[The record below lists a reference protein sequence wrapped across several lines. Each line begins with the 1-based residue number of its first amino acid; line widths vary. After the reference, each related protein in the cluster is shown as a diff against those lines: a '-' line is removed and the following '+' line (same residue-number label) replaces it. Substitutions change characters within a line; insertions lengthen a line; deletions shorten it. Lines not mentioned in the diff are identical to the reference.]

1 MKIKEYLDYCLNNYF
16 LKILEDNKFKIDK
29 SDFSSIGGVYE
40 FKSNNL
46 KFKILNDRGL
56 VETLI
61 SSIFS
66 ERFYDFET
74 LRAFLNRKN
83 ELKNRKSVFGKNGNF
98 RKLSL
103 KEQSEFFEKNIEF
116 LNEQFNEKNY
126 SDTEEKLNEF
136 EIKS

>member
-16 LKILEDNKFKIDK
+16 LKILEENQFKIDK

-40 FKSNNL
+40 FKSNKL

-56 VETLI
+56 VESFV

-74 LRAFLNRKN
+74 LRAFFNRKN
-83 ELKNRKSVFGKNGNF
+83 ESKNGKSVFGKNGNF

-103 KEQSEFFEKNIEF
+103 KEMSEFFEKNIEF
-116 LNEQFNEKNY
+116 LNEQFNERKY